1 MLWELFLTFFVIGF
15 VAFGGGYAMIPVIG
29 AQVDKHLWMTSQ
41 EYMDVTAVAG
51 MSPGPIATN
60 TSIFVG
66 YKIGGLPGAIVSALG
81 MILPS
86 LIIVITVATIFYKL
100 YKHHIV
106 KSAFYGLRP
115 TVTGLI
121 FYGAI
126 QFGLSS
132 KMISWQI
139 TSYTILIWLIY
150 AASLFALLKM
160 KLHPFYV
167 IILSGLVGVTVFS

>member
-1 MLWELFLTFFVIGF
+1 MLWELFLTFLTIGF

-29 AQVDKHLWMTSQ
+29 AQVEKHHWMSGQ

-66 YKIGGLPGAIVSALG
+66 YRTAGLPGAAVSALG
-81 MILPS
+81 MALPS
-86 LIIVITVATIFYKL
+86 LLLVVAVATVFYKL
-100 YKHHIV
+100 YRHRIV

-126 QFGLSS
+126 KFGSS
-132 KMISWQI
+132 SGMITREFSFH
-139 TSYTILIWLIY
+139 TAAVWLIFG
-150 AASLFALLKM
+150 ASLFALLKM

-167 IILSGLVGVTVFS
+167 IVLSGLIGIALFT